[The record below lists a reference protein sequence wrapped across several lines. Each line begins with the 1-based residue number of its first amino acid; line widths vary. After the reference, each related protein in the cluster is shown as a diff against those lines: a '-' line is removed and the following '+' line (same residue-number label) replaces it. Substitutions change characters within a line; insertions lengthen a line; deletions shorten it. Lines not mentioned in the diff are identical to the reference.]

1 MLGVIQHVH
10 ACIQGLDECLPFS
23 HPNLLHWTLPHLCIA
38 GDFSQG
44 LLPATGA
51 PGIVVPMGLHS
62 TLGTPTTLQIGAR
75 PFAES
80 TLIEIAYAY
89 QQATQHRIAP
99 PLFPECVDVPSRNTT
114 TMAGTATAGR
124 R

>member
-1 MLGVIQHVH
+1 MLC
-10 ACIQGLDECLPFS
+10 A
-23 HPNLLHWTLPHLCIA
+23 A

-51 PGIVVPMGLHS
+51 PGIVLPMGLHP

-75 PFAES
+75 PFNES
-80 TLIEIAYAY
+80 TLIEIAYAFE
-89 QQATQHRIAP
+89 QRTHHRMAP
-99 PLFPECVDVPSRNTT
+99 PLFPECVDVPSMNMT
-114 TMAGTATAGR
+114 TMSATATAGR